1 MFASAARG
9 TPSRFFGTTESSCF
23 ERIFHLPLNI
33 WTDHLLDKGVPG
45 SLLHGWI
52 ISFTDPG
59 DHFLLIVL
67 FDWIFFPR
75 QDTLNTS
82 PANFIPESPM
92 EKITLGTMPFMSVM
106 PTLLVGANVKGKP
119 NYMTAAW
126 ATVAC
131 MAPPMV
137 CVAINKMRYTAKGI
151 EENKT
156 FSLNVPSV
164 KQVVETDHCGLVS
177 GAQEDKSKVFRSFYG
192 KLKTA
197 PLAEE
202 CPINIECRLFKSVDC
217 GSHLLYIGEVM
228 EIHAEKTC
236 VTDGKP
242 DITKINPIIY
252 AQSAYFDVGKQVDS
266 AFSAGKKFTKK

>member
-1 MFASAARG
+1 M
-9 TPSRFFGTTESSCF
+9 
-23 ERIFHLPLNI
+23 
-33 WTDHLLDKGVPG
+33 
-45 SLLHGWI
+45 
-52 ISFTDPG
+52 
-59 DHFLLIVL
+59 
-67 FDWIFFPR
+67 
-75 QDTLNTS
+75 
-82 PANFIPESPM
+82 PEKETM
-92 EKITLGTMPFMSVM
+92 QKITLGAMPFMSVM

-131 MAPPMV
+131 MAPAMV

-156 FSLNVPSV
+156 FSLNVPSAN
-164 KQVVETDHCGLVS
+164 QIVETDHCGLVS
-177 GAQEDKSKVFRSFYG
+177 GAQEDKSEIFRSFYG

-217 GSHLLYIGEVM
+217 GSHLLYIGEIV
-228 EIHAEKTC
+228 EIHAEKAC

-242 DITKINPIIY
+242 DISKIKPLVY
-252 AQSAYFDVGKQVDS
+252 AQLTYFDVGKQVDK
-266 AFSAGKKFTKK
+266 AFSAGKKYTKK